1 MINGLKFE
9 YDGIAGNAEI
19 SGPVLTFSVK
29 FSYNGLPNQ
38 ESTLYFGIRGAYLLT
53 LVDKIDMKVGPL
65 SPESFHIEP
74 VGKGG
79 TTTLKFELR
88 HQSAS
93 LQELTMIAKERVFSI
108 RIDLFGYEVPVGSRI
123 NNLDL
128 MGLILFSPQTT
139 SVQGKVNG
147 AENTMHFQ
155 IPIESWLEALKESG
169 VMDYYINTLVVNS
182 DGRKDIR
189 DLVQKIHEARDLLI
203 QGKPGDSI
211 AKLRDIVTWA
221 GYKRKEEKNRYEKL
235 KDYSLTAN
243 ERADLVAPLD
253 TLWRWTARG
262 HHQGLNSDEVNE
274 DQAKE
279 TIDLCYVFVS
289 LLSRRKTS
297 STL

>member
-19 SGPVLTFSVK
+19 SGPVLTFTVK
-29 FSYNGLPNQ
+29 CSYNGLPNQ
-38 ESTLYFGIRGAYLLT
+38 ESTLNFGIRSAYLLT
-53 LVDKIDMKVGPL
+53 LVDNINKQVGPL
-65 SPESFHIEP
+65 SPEPFHIEG
-74 VGKGG
+74 VVKGG
-79 TTTLKFELR
+79 TTSLKFELR
-88 HQSAS
+88 LQSAS
-93 LQELTMIAKERVFSI
+93 LQELTSIAKERVFSI
-108 RIDLFGYEVPVGSRI
+108 RVDLFGYEVPAGSRM
-123 NNLDL
+123 NNSDL
-128 MGLILFSPQTT
+128 IGLILFSPQPT

-147 AENTMHFQ
+147 VENTMHFQ
-155 IPIESWLEALKESG
+155 IPTESWLKAIKESG

-189 DLVQKIHEARDLLI
+189 ALVQKIHEARDLLI
-203 QGKPGDSI
+203 QGKQGDSI